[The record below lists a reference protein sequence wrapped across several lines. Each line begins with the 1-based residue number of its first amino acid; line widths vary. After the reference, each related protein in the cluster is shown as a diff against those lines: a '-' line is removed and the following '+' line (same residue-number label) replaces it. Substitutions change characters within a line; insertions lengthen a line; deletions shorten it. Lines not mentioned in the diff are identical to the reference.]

1 MKQFTVGHR
10 CNFCG
15 QEIASLLPDS
25 PTEGFGVLFQQ
36 RTFLELR
43 SAEIRDPSRQVAEYC
58 YCSDYCAR
66 DDLDVRI
73 SQREE
78 QMRQHSNAGK
88 LSFGIRVVA

>member
-1 MKQFTVGHR
+1 MKQFSVDHR

-15 QEIASLLPDS
+15 QEIVSLLPDS
-25 PTEGFGVLFQQ
+25 AAEGFGMLFQN
-36 RTFLELR
+36 RTYLELR
-43 SAEIRDPSRQVAEYC
+43 SADIRDPSRQAAEYW

-78 QMRQHSNAGK
+78 HTRQHSNADK
-88 LSFGIRVVA
+88 LSFGVRLSV